1 MTAIRLEIPGLGV
14 TIEPEAGAKIVAIDD
29 EAGSWIANYDWRSP
43 LPATDGA
50 SYGDSQADWLSAYR
64 GGWQVLFP
72 NAGAA
77 CRVDG
82 VELPFHGEVSTAR
95 WRVED
100 HTTDSVV
107 LSSPSRLPLTITRQ
121 FRLIA
126 EPHPRL
132 EIVNTVA
139 NESDVPQS
147 YVLVEHAGFICP
159 RGAVVDVPAAEFG
172 SDEHVDGPDGD
183 IRAGSAGRWPWAESR
198 ADGEKI
204 DASEWSKAD
213 RVSRLL
219 YLSGLRAG
227 WAALRIPDSERALAM
242 CWDVESMPYLWL
254 WQERHTPGFPWYG
267 RSDVA
272 GIEPAS
278 FWPSDGLAGAR
289 SRGMALAVEPH
300 ATRASWIS
308 VSGHTGVDRAV
319 AGVGRDGVLAGS

>member
-1 MTAIRLEIPGLGV
+1 M
-14 TIEPEAGAKIVAIDD
+14 
-29 EAGSWIANYDWRSP
+29 
-43 LPATDGA
+43 
-50 SYGDSQADWLSAYR
+50 
-64 GGWQVLFP
+64 
-72 NAGAA
+72 
-77 CRVDG
+77 
-82 VELPFHGEVSTAR
+82 
-95 WRVED
+95 
-100 HTTDSVV
+100 
-107 LSSPSRLPLTITRQ
+107 
-121 FRLIA
+121 
-126 EPHPRL
+126 
-132 EIVNTVA
+132 NTVA
-139 NESDVPQS
+139 NESGRATVVRPWWS
-147 YVLVEHAGFICP
+147 NAGFICP

-183 IRAGSAGRWPWAESR
+183 IRAGKRGKVAVGREPGR
-198 ADGEKI
+198 RREKI

-289 SRGMALAVEPH
+289 VPGGWRWPSNPMQRAHRGYPFPD
-300 ATRASWIS
+300 TPAST
-308 VSGHTGVDRAV
+308 VR
-319 AGVGRDGVLAGS
+319 